1 MQRVDKSLKSPRT
14 AEKIDTFTDH
24 SLENIQNVTPSIH
37 LINTSLFY
45 QKDNSDNSVCVGDM
59 FFQEKVIFKERAG

>member
-24 SLENIQNVTPSIH
+24 SLENIRNVTPSIR
-37 LINTSLFY
+37 LI
-45 QKDNSDNSVCVGDM
+45 NSVCIGDM
-59 FFQEKVIFKERAG
+59 FFQEKVLFKETAG